1 MDDTLNVVINNP
13 KDNSWPKNEFTKFKS
28 FLKILQKLY
37 VQNNIILKSN
47 KIVLPKNFVRK
58 SSAQMI

>member
-1 MDDTLNVVINNP
+1 MDDTLNVVINDP

-47 KIVLPKNFVRK
+47 KIVLPKHFV
-58 SSAQMI
+58 